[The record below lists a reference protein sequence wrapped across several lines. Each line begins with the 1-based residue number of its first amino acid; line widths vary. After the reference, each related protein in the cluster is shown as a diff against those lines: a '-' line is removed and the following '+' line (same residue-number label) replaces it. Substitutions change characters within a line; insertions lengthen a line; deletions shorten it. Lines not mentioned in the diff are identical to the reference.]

1 MDTQFYFDY
10 STNKWVYITKDN
22 KDPTTDNSIVIKN
35 VTIEGQFMKK
45 IFKIILAVSALVTS
59 VTTAIWYA
67 MDDDPNTKP
76 NVEQVIIDYTNVKD
90 AFNK

>member
-1 MDTQFYFDY
+1 
-10 STNKWVYITKDN
+10 
-22 KDPTTDNSIVIKN
+22 
-35 VTIEGQFMKK
+35 MKK

-59 VTTAIWYA
+59 ITTAIWYA